1 MKKII
6 KYVVSFSFIFL
17 LFPVSVIAGEII
29 EAECTGD
36 DGTGDDETIL
46 ILMDTDGGKQ
56 NLGGQ
61 ELDVTFT
68 KDKAKLIDNWG
79 GTVVI
84 DFKNGNFYVNGEKK
98 AICKFSN
105 LEALEKESTV
115 NADADAEV
123 EVTEL
128 QEPKIYETKCGLE
141 TYYDDMIIVPTRISG
156 PFSLDDFGDDGN
168 IGVEVLVDG
177 NGNQA
182 RFSGIV
188 DYEKVGNRLELDGD
202 EIETTVT
209 KEQFQEHFGLFPTI
223 TCTAG

>member
-6 KYVVSFSFIFL
+6 KYLISFSLVFL
-17 LFPVSVIAGEII
+17 FFPVSVVAGEII
-29 EAECTGD
+29 EAECTLG
-36 DGTGDDETIL
+36 ESEIL
-46 ILMDTDGGKQ
+46 LLLLDSDGGKQ
-56 NLGGQ
+56 NLMGT
-61 ELDVTFT
+61 EMNVLFT
-68 KDKAKLIDNWG
+68 KDKVVMSKDN
-79 GTVVI
+79 VEDKVII
-84 DFKNGNFYVNGEKK
+84 DFKSGNLFMNGLSSAAVV
-98 AICKFSN
+98 CKFSN
-105 LEALEKESTV
+105 LEALEKKSTV
-115 NADADAEV
+115 NNDADAEV
-123 EVTEL
+123 KVTEL
-128 QEPKIYETKCGLE
+128 QESKAYETICGLD
-141 TYYDDMIIVPTRISG
+141 TYYDEMIIVPSRIIGSV
-156 PFSLDDFGDDGN
+156 SLDDFGDDGN

>member
-29 EAECTGD
+29 EAECTKSSGSEIVLFLLD
-36 DGTGDDETIL
+36 S
-46 ILMDTDGGKQ
+46 DGGIQ
-56 NLGGQ
+56 NIAG
-61 ELDVTFT
+61 EEADVIFT
-68 KDKAKLIDNWG
+68 KDKAKLTDNRG

-84 DFKNGNFYVNGEKK
+84 DFKNGNFYVNGEKL
-98 AICKFSN
+98 ADCKFSN
-105 LEALEKESTV
+105 LEALGMESTV
-115 NADADAEV
+115 NADADEEV

-141 TYYDDMIIVPTRISG
+141 TYYDDMIIVPSRISG

-168 IGVEVLVDG
+168 IGVEALVDG

-209 KEQFQEHFGLFPTI
+209 KVQFQEHFGLFPTV
-223 TCTAG
+223 TCNAG

>member
-1 MKKII
+1 MKIDI
-6 KYVVSFSFIFL
+6 KFFNKQFEKYRNFID
-17 LFPVSVIAGEII
+17 S
-29 EAECTGD
+29 
-36 DGTGDDETIL
+36 
-46 ILMDTDGGKQ
+46 
-56 NLGGQ
+56 
-61 ELDVTFT
+61 
-68 KDKAKLIDNWG
+68 
-79 GTVVI
+79 
-84 DFKNGNFYVNGEKK
+84 EKT
-98 AICKFSN
+98 ADCKFSN
-105 LEALEKESTV
+105 LEALGMESTV

-123 EVTEL
+123 KVTEL
-128 QEPKIYETKCGLE
+128 QEPKIYEAKCGLE

-209 KEQFQEHFGLFPTI
+209 KEQFQEHFGLFPTV